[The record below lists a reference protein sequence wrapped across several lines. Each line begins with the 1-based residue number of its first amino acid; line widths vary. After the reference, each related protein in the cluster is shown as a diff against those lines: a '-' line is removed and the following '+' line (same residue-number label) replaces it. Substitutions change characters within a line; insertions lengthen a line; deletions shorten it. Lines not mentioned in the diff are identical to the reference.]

1 MKNTTSPSKKDEKSV
16 TMDSDASRS
25 NIESSEQKQKEE
37 EIKAPTSDK
46 KITIESRN
54 DEVTRVI
61 SPNSIDTK
69 EKAENNESD
78 IKPTEQQISSDLDKR
93 KSSNNLKQPETD
105 SALTKRDHP

>member
-1 MKNTTSPSKKDEKSV
+1 MSEASPSKLNQSQTMKNTTSPAKKDEKSV

-54 DEVTRVI
+54 VEVTRVI

-78 IKPTEQQISSDLDKR
+78 SKPTE
-93 KSSNNLKQPETD
+93 
-105 SALTKRDHP
+105 